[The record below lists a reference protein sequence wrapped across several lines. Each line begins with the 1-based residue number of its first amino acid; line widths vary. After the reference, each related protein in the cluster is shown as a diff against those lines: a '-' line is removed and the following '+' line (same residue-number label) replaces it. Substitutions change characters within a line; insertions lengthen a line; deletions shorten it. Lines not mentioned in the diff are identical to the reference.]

1 MCYNSTISFTFFAI
15 GILVSGIIYFGSFT
29 ALRRSGIY
37 WLLIFY
43 SLMELLQGVQYYF
56 INECSLWINQFLTE
70 VAYGFVLAQPFIW
83 NWFFYENS
91 LTQEKPMFQVAMWL
105 CLCWVIVN
113 ILARVMYKK
122 PGFVAQTKDESVFAG
137 KRVCTKKKLTHLY
150 WEWTS
155 ANFGDLN
162 ANFLTYLMLWFIPA
176 LVSVKHRISSIVLIC
191 SALIGAWMSYVAKE
205 PFIFTSVWCYISVP
219 IVLSVILQIL

>member
-122 PGFVAQTKDESVFAG
+122 PGFVAQTKDESVFAPR
-137 KRVCTKKKLTHLY
+137 K
-150 WEWTS
+150 
-155 ANFGDLN
+155 N
-162 ANFLTYLMLWFIPA
+162 
-176 LVSVKHRISSIVLIC
+176 
-191 SALIGAWMSYVAKE
+191 
-205 PFIFTSVWCYISVP
+205 
-219 IVLSVILQIL
+219 